1 MDSDQEDEVPN
12 VNFVPSLL
20 FIKRGVAKANP
31 DKVTLT
37 PAELARII
45 NETRDDLEEDGAN
58 GIDSSDD
65 EENEDSAAR
74 LASRAQDQAGTS
86 GNRSAGDEFG
96 FENYEQ
102 ESGEP
107 VVRLASVAVVDPAEN
122 IQDEDDSEAE
132 DEIIKPTD
140 NLILVGHVQNDSAS
154 MEVYVFNDDEGS
166 LYVHH
171 DFLLPSPPL
180 CIEWLSFD
188 PGSDKPGNI
197 CAIGCM
203 DPVITLWD
211 LDIQDSLEPVCK
223 LGSKGSTKKN
233 KPKIGHSDAVLDLS
247 WNKHLDHILASGSVD
262 QSVIL
267 WDMEDGTPHTII
279 KEFGEK
285 VQTLAFHPTR
295 AEGLLVG
302 SCDGMVKVFD
312 CRTTTNDSASFL
324 SWAVGGEVERVCWNH
339 HSEFHFVA
347 STNEGRIHYCD
358 VRRPGETLWSKEVH
372 EKEITGL
379 VLSSK
384 VRGML
389 ATASADGTL
398 KLWDIDEEDAKLV
411 YKKNPKMGVI
421 QCLDEC
427 PENPFMLAMG
437 GDLKTKNFSVVNV
450 LDNDVVTNVFKA
462 RFDPSYV
469 PVASGERMNIEPPTE
484 AMEDASISDDDDSDE
499 DEN

>member
-1 MDSDQEDEVPN
+1 MDGSDQEDEVPN

-20 FIKRGVAKANP
+20 FVKRGVAKANP

-37 PAELARII
+37 PGELARII
-45 NETRDDLEEDGAN
+45 NDTRDDLEEDGAE
-58 GIDSSDD
+58 GMDTSDD
-65 EENEDSAAR
+65 EENEESAAR
-74 LASRAQDQAGTS
+74 LVSRAETAQAS
-86 GNRSAGDEFG
+86 GSGSRVVAGGDEFG
-96 FENYEQ
+96 FEGYEQ

-107 VVRLASVAVVDPAEN
+107 VVRLSSVAVVDPEEN
-122 IQDEDDSEAE
+122 IQDEDDSDAE
-132 DEIIKPTD
+132 DEVIKPTD

-154 MEVYVFNDDEGS
+154 MEVYIYNEEEGS

-188 PGSDKPGNI
+188 PGSDKPGNL

-223 LGSKGSTKKN
+223 FGSKGSRKKN
-233 KPKIGHSDAVLDLS
+233 KPKVGHSDAVLDLS
-247 WNKHLDHILASGSVD
+247 WNRNLEHILASGSVD

-279 KEFGEK
+279 RDFGEK
-285 VQTLAFHPTR
+285 VQTLAFHPTK
-295 AEGLLVG
+295 AEALLAG
-302 SCDGMVKVFD
+302 SCDGLVKVFD
-312 CRTTTNDSASFL
+312 CRATNNDTASYK
-324 SWAVGGEVERVCWNH
+324 SWSLGGEVERVCWSH
-339 HSEFHFVA
+339 HNEYHFVA
-347 STNEGRIHYCD
+347 STNEGRIHYVD
-358 VRRPGETLWSKEVH
+358 IRQEHPLWSKEIH

-384 VRGML
+384 VKGML
-389 ATASADGTL
+389 ATASSDGTL
-398 KLWDIDEEDAKLV
+398 KVWDYDDQDARLT
-411 YKKNPKMGVI
+411 YKKNPKIGVI

-427 PENPFMLAMG
+427 PENPFVMAMG
-437 GDLKTKNFSVVNV
+437 GDLKTKNFTVVNL
-450 LDNDVVTNVFKA
+450 LDNDIVTNVFKS

-469 PVASGERMNIEPPTE
+469 QPTTEGGLPIEGAGE
-484 AMEDASISDDDDSDE
+484 DDSMSEGDDE
-499 DEN
+499 EDV